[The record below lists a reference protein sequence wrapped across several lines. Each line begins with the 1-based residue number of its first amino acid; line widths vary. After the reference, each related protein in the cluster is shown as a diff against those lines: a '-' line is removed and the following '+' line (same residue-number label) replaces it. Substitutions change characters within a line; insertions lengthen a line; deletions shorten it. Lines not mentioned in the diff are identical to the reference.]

1 MAGFNRTRGKG
12 SAFGRL
18 SLPQEAAPPRYG
30 EGKVLYL
37 LTFMTQAGCAHF
49 SISLGKTLPFPR
61 HTFA

>member
-1 MAGFNRTRGKG
+1 MAGFNRTRGRDQHSGGCRFLRK
-12 SAFGRL
+12 
-18 SLPQEAAPPRYG
+18 PAPVRYG

-37 LTFMTQAGCAHF
+37 LTFMAQAGCVHF